1 MKYNINMSVYIAID
15 LKSFYASVECV
26 EHGFDPLTTNL
37 VVADESRTEKTIC
50 LAVSPSLKS
59 YGIGGRAR
67 LFEVVSKVKEVNMER
82 LKKAPNHKFIGDS
95 FYNDE
100 VIANPSLALNYYVAT
115 PRMAYYMK
123 YSSKIYD
130 IYLKYVAKEDIH
142 VYSID
147 EVFID
152 VTNYLNTYRM
162 TAHELAM
169 KMIHDILA
177 TTGITATCGI
187 GSNMYLAKIAMDVVA
202 KHMPADKDGVRI
214 AELDEMSYRQKLWTH
229 TPLTDFWRIGKGI
242 SKKLEANGMK
252 TQGDIAKM
260 SIKNE
265 DLLYKLF
272 GINAELI
279 IDHAWGYEPTTI
291 KAIKS
296 YKPLGKSISS
306 GQVLKEPY
314 PFDKARL
321 IVKEMTNLLSLDLV
335 DKKVKT
341 DQIVLTVGYDNS
353 NITNYKGK
361 IVLDP
366 YGRPMPKM
374 AHGSINIGEYTN
386 ATFLLLEK
394 TLKLFDNIVDPKLT
408 VRRMYVVA
416 NHIVNEEDID
426 ETKVNEQLDLFTDY
440 KELDKKK
447 QMKKKALEKER
458 KMQEA
463 ILKIQKKYG
472 KNAALKLNN
481 LQEGATTIER
491 NGSIGGHKA

>member
-1 MKYNINMSVYIAID
+1 MSVYIAID
-15 LKSFYASVECV
+15 LKSFYASVECI
-26 EHGFDPLTTNL
+26 EHGFDPLITNL

-59 YGIGGRAR
+59 YGIAGRAR
-67 LFEVVSKVKEVNMER
+67 LYEVVQRVKEVNMER
-82 LKKAPNHKFIGDS
+82 VKKAPNQRFIGDS

-100 VIANPSLALNYYVAT
+100 VEANPGLALNYYVAT
-115 PRMAYYMK
+115 PRMAYYME
-123 YSSKIYD
+123 YSSRIYE
-130 IYLKYVAKEDIH
+130 IYLKYVSKEDIH

-152 VTNYLNTYRM
+152 VTNYLNTYKM

-169 KMIHDILA
+169 TMIRDVLN

-187 GSNMYLAKIAMDVVA
+187 GTNMYLAKIAMDIVA

-214 AELDEMSYRQKLWTH
+214 AELDEMSYRKLLWDH
-229 TPLTDFWRIGKGI
+229 TPLTDFWRIGRGLTAR
-242 SKKLEANGMK
+242 LEACGMH
-252 TQGDIAKM
+252 TQGDIARM
-260 SIKNE
+260 SLKDE

-272 GINAELI
+272 GVNAELI

-296 YKPLGKSISS
+296 YKPMAKSISS
-306 GQVLKEPY
+306 GQVLKKPY

-321 IVKEMTNLLSLDLV
+321 IIKEMTDSLSLDLV
-335 DKKVKT
+335 DKKVMT

-353 NITNYKGK
+353 NVNNYYGK
-361 IVLDP
+361 IVYDP

-394 TLKLFDNIVDPKLT
+394 TLALFDSIVDKTMT

-416 NHIVNEEDID
+416 NHIVNESDID
-426 ETKVNEQLDLFTDY
+426 TTPPDEQIDLFTDY
-440 KELDKKK
+440 EEIEK
-447 QMKKKALEKER
+447 QRQTKKKALEKER

-463 ILKIQKKYG
+463 ILKIQRKYG
-472 KNAALKLNN
+472 KNAALKMNN
-481 LQEGATTIER
+481 LEEDATAIER

>member
-1 MKYNINMSVYIAID
+1 MSVYIAID

-67 LFEVVSKVKEVNMER
+67 LFEVVQRVKEVNMER
-82 LKKAPNHKFIGDS
+82 LKNAPNQTFTGDS

-100 VIANPSLALNYYVAT
+100 VIENPSLALNYYIAT
-115 PRMAYYMK
+115 PRMAYYME
-123 YSSKIYD
+123 YSSRIYD
-130 IYLKYVAKEDIH
+130 IYLKYVSKDDIH

-152 VTNYLNTYRM
+152 VTNYLNTYKM
-162 TAHELAM
+162 NAHDLAM
-169 KMIHDILA
+169 KIIHDILA
-177 TTGITATCGI
+177 KTGITATCGI
-187 GSNMYLAKIAMDVVA
+187 GSNLYLAKVAMDVVA
-202 KHMPADKDGVRI
+202 KHMSSDKDGVRI
-214 AELDEMSYRQKLWTH
+214 AELDEMSYRQILWNH

-252 TQGDIAKM
+252 TQGDIARM
-260 SIKNE
+260 SLKNE

-291 KAIKS
+291 SAIKS
-296 YKPLGKSISS
+296 YKPMGKSISS

-314 PFDKARL
+314 PFEKARL
-321 IVKEMTNLLSLDLV
+321 IIKEMTNLLSLDLV

-341 DQIVLTVGYDNS
+341 DQIVLTIGYDNS
-353 NITNYKGK
+353 NIVNYQGK
-361 IVLDP
+361 IVSDP

-386 ATFLLLEK
+386 ATFLMLDK
-394 TLKLFDNIVDPKLT
+394 TLELFDNIVDKKMT

-416 NHIVNEEDID
+416 NHIVNECDINEKQSD
-426 ETKVNEQLDLFTDY
+426 EQLDLFSDY
-440 KELDKKK
+440 EQIDIERKS
-447 QMKKKALEKER
+447 KKKALEKER

-463 ILKIQKKYG
+463 ILKIHRKYG

-481 LQEGATTIER
+481 LEDGATTIER